1 VRLPE
6 SCQARAIG
14 PRDSAG
20 ILKNFVANPSRMN
33 GLSVPFTEAIGDDL
47 GDL

>member
-1 VRLPE
+1 
-6 SCQARAIG
+6 
-14 PRDSAG
+14 
-20 ILKNFVANPSRMN
+20 LKNFVANPSRMN

>member
-1 VRLPE
+1 VGCPV
-6 SCQARAIG
+6 SAQGGAPA